1 MNWQRTTRQRP
12 GLFLAGV
19 GLWLTF
25 LSPPSARAVD
35 EETAKTIADLKAQ
48 VQSLVDEV
56 KKLKDQ
62 VAQGTPP
69 PARLNPAVEDPAPAA
84 KNSPPPPAKTGEF
97 DPQNQPLVRPR

>member
-1 MNWQRTTRQRP
+1 MVNNSVNWQSTTRQRP
-12 GLFLAGV
+12 WLFLAGV

-48 VQSLVDEV
+48 VQTLVDEV

-62 VAQGTPP
+62 VAQGSPP
-69 PARLNPAVEDPAPAA
+69 PARL
-84 KNSPPPPAKTGEF
+84 S
-97 DPQNQPLVRPR
+97 